1 MDAVTLLRNQLT
13 GVHGMYREVVETI
26 APDEWTARAHP
37 GANSLGFL
45 AWHMPAVRDW
55 AVHVWCLGVPE
66 VRVSTPAGAR
76 PGINPPHP
84 PFGMSLA
91 EADAI
96 ARAASRDDVLA
107 YADAVNAATMSYLD
121 TLTEGDLDT
130 VPDTRAH
137 SARVTAYHIPGYL
150 EEVSDMYDFPIWRT
164 LGGPCYGHSR
174 GHLGEMLAALEA
186 LRAR

>member
-13 GVHGMYREVVETI
+13 GVHAMYREVVETVT
-26 APDEWTARAHP
+26 PDEWTARAHP
-37 GANSLGFL
+37 GANPPGFL

-55 AVHVWCLGVPE
+55 AVHVWCRGVPE
-66 VRVSTPAGAR
+66 VRVSSTL
-76 PGINPPHP
+76 PGVNPPHP
-84 PFGMSLA
+84 PFGMSIDEA
-91 EADAI
+91 EAI
-96 ARAASRDDVLA
+96 ARAVSREDVLA
-107 YADAVNAATMSYLD
+107 YADAVHEATMAYLD
-121 TLTEGDLDT
+121 TLTDADLDT

-137 SARVTAYHIPGYL
+137 SARVSAYHIPGYM

-186 LRAR
+186 LRAP